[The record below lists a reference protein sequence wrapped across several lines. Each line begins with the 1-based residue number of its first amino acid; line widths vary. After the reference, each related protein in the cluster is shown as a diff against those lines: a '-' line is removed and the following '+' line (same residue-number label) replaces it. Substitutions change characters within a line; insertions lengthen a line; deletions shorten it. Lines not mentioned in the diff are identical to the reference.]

1 MLSKL
6 SFYSLL
12 IKTLFCLLKKYCLI
26 RYHFVFCISAPVTE
40 SPKTANIRPM
50 STSPAAVRPQ
60 APPSQSQMAGS
71 RVIANIRPMAIAP
84 TSISPLAVTVPT
96 PTATV
101 MPTTVS
107 QHENNDTSKASYSM
121 IPVLLR
127 LIIITYM
134 PVYMCAVHSLLMFY
148 L

>member
-1 MLSKL
+1 MVKGDIVDLMKILFLMSSEISSK
-6 SFYSLL
+6 
-12 IKTLFCLLKKYCLI
+12 
-26 RYHFVFCISAPVTE
+26 CIHIVSAPVTE
-40 SPKTANIRPM
+40 SPKTANIKPM

-107 QHENNDTSKASYSM
+107 QHENTDSSKT
-121 IPVLLR
+121 VFCLLTVKYKQY
-127 LIIITYM
+127 LIISHIKQ
-134 PVYMCAVHSLLMFY
+134 C
-148 L
+148 

>member
-12 IKTLFCLLKKYCLI
+12 IKTLFCLLKILFDQI
-26 RYHFVFCISAPVTE
+26 HFVFCISAPVTE

-50 STSPAAVRPQ
+50 STSPVAVRPQ

-121 IPVLLR
+121 IPMLLR